1 MEILTLKTTVPTM
14 EGMKKSFNDLI
25 KFVIDQ
31 ETYVFKENNRKQ
43 VK

>member
-1 MEILTLKTTVPTM
+1 
-14 EGMKKSFNDLI
+14 MKKSFNDLI

-43 VK
+43 VKWANLKDILK